1 MGANKRR
8 YFMGKQQHIDNDIV
22 KNVSDNIDNDIVRGV
37 RV

>member
-1 MGANKRR
+1 
-8 YFMGKQQHIDNDIV
+8 MGKQQHIDNDIV